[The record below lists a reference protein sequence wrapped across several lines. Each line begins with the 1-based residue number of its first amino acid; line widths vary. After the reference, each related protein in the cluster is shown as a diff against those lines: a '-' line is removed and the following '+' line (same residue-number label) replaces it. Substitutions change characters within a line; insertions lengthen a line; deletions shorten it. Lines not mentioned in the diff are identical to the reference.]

1 MAGGGARAVHLLI
14 TVIRTSKVQRILN
27 PTVLGSQSGCCLFAP
42 TCYFSVNSTSS
53 SVKIPAPGDTKDV
66 DHFPCLHKSV

>member
-1 MAGGGARAVHLLI
+1 MAGGGARAVHLLT

-27 PTVLGSQSGCCLFAP
+27 PTVLGRSGCCLRAP

>member
-1 MAGGGARAVHLLI
+1 MAGGGARAVRLLT

-27 PTVLGSQSGCCLFAP
+27 PTVLGSPSGHV
-42 TCYFSVNSTSS
+42 TTRYVSVNSTSS
-53 SVKIPAPGDTKDV
+53 SVKIPVPGDTKDV